1 MQTEPL
7 AFAPIA
13 VYRSRGVVKTIP
25 SCASTQRHA
34 SEPWQATLF
43 LLRSEVDGFL
53 PFRSISPTDQIGVV
67 TNEWLQ
73 ASAQVKYPL
82 ERRGVAPPGWL
93 QRAQLGEERA
103 FLLSG
108 ALR

>member
-53 PFRSISPTDQIGVV
+53 PFRSISPTADVMAYV
-67 TNEWLQ
+67 
-73 ASAQVKYPL
+73 
-82 ERRGVAPPGWL
+82 RFAPIAEI
-93 QRAQLGEERA
+93 RFISLGCWRLA
-103 FLLSG
+103 GHLRQWRFAWGLLH
-108 ALR
+108 

>member
-1 MQTEPL
+1 M
-7 AFAPIA
+7 
-13 VYRSRGVVKTIP
+13 G
-25 SCASTQRHA
+25 
-34 SEPWQATLF
+34 
-43 LLRSEVDGFL
+43 
-53 PFRSISPTDQIGVV
+53 SISDLGTNIIDVRFSTVSRHSSDQIGVV

-108 ALR
+108 ALSVLSLLR